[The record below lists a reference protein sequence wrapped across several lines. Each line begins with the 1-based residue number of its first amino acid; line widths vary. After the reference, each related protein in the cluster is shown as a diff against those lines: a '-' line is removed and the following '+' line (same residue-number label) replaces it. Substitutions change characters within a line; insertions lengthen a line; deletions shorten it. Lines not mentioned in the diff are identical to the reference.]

1 MELEKFIH
9 GKKNDINNIAIE
21 NGVKNI
27 RIFGSVARKEE
38 NIDSDIDFLV
48 TFEDGRSLFDL
59 ISLKNDLEDLLDRKV
74 DVVTEESVHWSIKD
88 KIENEAIEI

>member
-1 MELEKFIH
+1 MELKEFIH
-9 GKKNDINNIAIE
+9 AKKSDINNIAMA

-27 RIFGSVARKEE
+27 RMFGSVARKEE
-38 NIDSDIDFLV
+38 NINSDIDFLV

-59 ISLKNDLEDLLDRKV
+59 ISLKDDLEELLDKKV

-88 KIENEAIEI
+88 KIKNEAIEI